1 MEIWPISRHLE
12 AFKRKYTPNSQCVFI
27 APSIFKDSERQI
39 RFIKDTEKKEQF
51 NVNFDEVVNKVKEI
65 LGE

>member
-1 MEIWPISRHLE
+1 MSARSLKAQFKSSDRLQSRVIVIVGE
-12 AFKRKYTPNSQCVFI
+12 DEKTNKTAV
-27 APSIFKDSERQI
+27 
-39 RFIKDTEKKEQF
+39 IKDTEKKEQF

>member
-1 MEIWPISRHLE
+1 M
-12 AFKRKYTPNSQCVFI
+12 AKN
-27 APSIFKDSERQI
+27 
-39 RFIKDTEKKEQF
+39 KDTEKKEQF